1 MSEKIIGYVLLVVGI
16 LVILGAGVSTFMVFT
31 KQAEP
36 VKLFEFSGISLDP
49 TQMLGSSLP
58 VELQTTLKQTN
69 TSKQEMISGE
79 MINSTSNI
87 FAHLFLMGFIASIGY
102 KLASLGTK
110 LMRPIVVKLN
120 EQKL

>member
-16 LVILGAGVSTFMVFT
+16 LVILGAGVSTYMVFT